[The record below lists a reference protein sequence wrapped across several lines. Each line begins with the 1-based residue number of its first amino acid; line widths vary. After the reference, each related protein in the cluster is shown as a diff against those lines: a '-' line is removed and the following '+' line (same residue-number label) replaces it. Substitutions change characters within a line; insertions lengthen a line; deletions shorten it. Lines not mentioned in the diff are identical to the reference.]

1 MGYGTWISQFNVR
14 SIATPFKDETQSGA
28 PNGEKAVFQAQMLL
42 NPGYSKNY
50 FGKAAEHLKLV
61 VEAYESEKQA
71 PGKQVSGVYSKTLWN
86 LENVIYDLS
95 IVEAFIFAINDPVLC
110 IYMLSFLKGI
120 PGLLFLDQEKA
131 DPWPTCYDW
140 SCLLRL
146 VSITGQSGSPAV
158 SN

>member
-86 LENVIYDLS
+86 VNLRMLYMIYQL
-95 IVEAFIFAINDPVLC
+95 LKH
-110 IYMLSFLKGI
+110 SFLRSMI
-120 PGLLFLDQEKA
+120 RY
-131 DPWPTCYDW
+131 CVYICCH
-140 SCLLRL
+140 S
-146 VSITGQSGSPAV
+146 
-158 SN
+158 